1 MSQGDRKVLHV
12 VAIIEAKPGQREALL
27 AAMQDNL
34 AAVRAEHGCIE
45 YGPAVDHAGSFAPL
59 GPDTVVVIEKWAD
72 IDALKAHG
80 AAPHMKA
87 FGEAVKDLIATRAIH
102 VLEPR

>member
-1 MSQGDRKVLHV
+1 MLHV
-12 VAIIEAKPGQREALL
+12 VAIIEARPGQRDALL
-27 AAMQDNL
+27 AAIRDNL
-34 AAVRAEHGCIE
+34 AAVRAEHGCLE

-59 GPDTVVVIEKWAD
+59 GHDAVVVIEKWAD

-80 AAPHMKA
+80 AAPHMAA
-87 FGEAVKDLIATRAIH
+87 FGARVKDIVASRAVH